1 MAVSKEV
8 FMVRGVESDDD
19 MREVESKLK
28 GVEGVMGMEFES
40 GSGKAEIRYDEDLTS
55 GERVKDEVRE
65 MGYDVE

>member
-8 FMVRGVESDDD
+8 ITVRGVESDDD
-19 MREVESKLK
+19 MRDVESKLK
-28 GVEGVMGMEFES
+28 EVEGVMGMEFES
-40 GSGKAEIRYDEDLTS
+40 GSDEAEIRYDEDLTS